1 MVISIVVM
9 QKGEKMAELTLPINV
24 NLPDDWKE
32 QILERIKQDGDW
44 VCVIR
49 CRECIHVGHDIF
61 DRGAYCNRHKIDIND
76 NDYCSYGRIR
86 EESAR

>member
-1 MVISIVVM
+1 MDIVT
-9 QKGEKMAELTLPINV
+9 GEIEKMAELTVPINV

-49 CRECIHVGHDIF
+49 CRDCVHMGQGI
-61 DRGAYCNRHKIDIND
+61 YCKYHKIDIND
-76 NDYCSYGRIR
+76 DDYCSYGKRK
-86 EESAR
+86 EKE